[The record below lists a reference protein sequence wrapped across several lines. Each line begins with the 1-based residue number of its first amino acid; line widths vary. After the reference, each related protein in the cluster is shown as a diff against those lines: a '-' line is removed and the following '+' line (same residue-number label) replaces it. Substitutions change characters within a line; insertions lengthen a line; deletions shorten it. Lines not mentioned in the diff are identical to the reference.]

1 MRKILILAAAVFA
14 FCGCNDKE
22 ENQPF
27 AGIDNHITSFALT
40 AKDGTVYRAALVGDE
55 IVVSIPRNVSLEGA
69 TADYELCEQA
79 ILYPDP
85 ARITDWDNEHR
96 FRVMAYNQTLRDY
109 AYSVKRND
117 VTAGSVALP
126 TQADVEAFAATG
138 ATVIEGNLTIGDFSA
153 CDDPVTDLAPLAGL
167 TDVRYNIVVGNSFA
181 GEKLSGLENLRS
193 AGGLVLGTA
202 TTPLTTAQD
211 FDVVL
216 PALESLGQLSVN
228 GNTVAKLDLPKLVS
242 TGTVYINAAKLSVF
256 NVPALKECTGDLTIL
271 SGTNASTGNKALAA
285 LGLSSLEKVTGSLS
299 LQYLS
304 ELQLLELPKIAS
316 IGGNCTLTYL
326 TQLKVLNMPELVHLG
341 GAFTWNY
348 LTAATTFAMPKVPS
362 LASFSLSD
370 SSSAAMLSS
379 IDLSSLEKVR
389 ADFKIDTKFSS
400 DRLELPALETIGGQ
414 FCLRYLS
421 LIETLSIPRLTACEN
436 IYFYQ
441 LNLLPS
447 LDLSGVESLPKA
459 ELIACYKL
467 AKVRVRKNAL
477 GDLSLNGGS
486 RACDFTALEG
496 AETIS
501 GKLSVSNY
509 TQNDLITFPGIKS
522 IGTYSQS
529 GGKANGQ
536 TTVSFPDLEQVGTF
550 QMSSCS
556 YLKKLSAPKLTEVTD
571 KWDTSY
577 MQYVDEGDLELP
589 LLRKIGVFKFW
600 GGTYSGA
607 ASQMKLTGMAD
618 FAGVTE
624 IGSVDIKY
632 WGKMTDF
639 SGLKNALPSLS
650 ADKWNVS
657 GNGYNPTW
665 EQITAGEYVKP

>member
-1 MRKILILAAAVFA
+1 M
-14 FCGCNDKE
+14 
-22 ENQPF
+22 
-27 AGIDNHITSFALT
+27 
-40 AKDGTVYRAALVGDE
+40 
-55 IVVSIPRNVSLEGA
+55 PR
-69 TADYELCEQA
+69 
-79 ILYPDP
+79 P
-85 ARITDWDNEHR
+85 
-96 FRVMAYNQTLRDY
+96 
-109 AYSVKRND
+109 
-117 VTAGSVALP
+117 
-126 TQADVEAFAATG
+126 
-138 ATVIEGNLTIGDFSA
+138 
-153 CDDPVTDLAPLAGL
+153 
-167 TDVRYNIVVGNSFA
+167 
-181 GEKLSGLENLRS
+181 
-193 AGGLVLGTA
+193 
-202 TTPLTTAQD
+202 
-211 FDVVL
+211 
-216 PALESLGQLSVN
+216 
-228 GNTVAKLDLPKLVS
+228 
-242 TGTVYINAAKLSVF
+242 
-256 NVPALKECTGDLTIL
+256 
-271 SGTNASTGNKALAA
+271 GNKALAA

-447 LDLSGVESLPKA
+447 LDLSGVESLPKV

-509 TQNDLITFPGIKS
+509 TQNDLII
-522 IGTYSQS
+522 
-529 GGKANGQ
+529 
-536 TTVSFPDLEQVGTF
+536 
-550 QMSSCS
+550 
-556 YLKKLSAPKLTEVTD
+556 
-571 KWDTSY
+571 
-577 MQYVDEGDLELP
+577 LP
-589 LLRKIGVFKFW
+589 RH
-600 GGTYSGA
+600 
-607 ASQMKLTGMAD
+607 
-618 FAGVTE
+618 
-624 IGSVDIKY
+624 
-632 WGKMTDF
+632 
-639 SGLKNALPSLS
+639 
-650 ADKWNVS
+650 
-657 GNGYNPTW
+657 
-665 EQITAGEYVKP
+665 

>member
-216 PALESLGQLSVN
+216 PALE
-228 GNTVAKLDLPKLVS
+228 
-242 TGTVYINAAKLSVF
+242 
-256 NVPALKECTGDLTIL
+256 
-271 SGTNASTGNKALAA
+271 
-285 LGLSSLEKVTGSLS
+285 
-299 LQYLS
+299 
-304 ELQLLELPKIAS
+304 
-316 IGGNCTLTYL
+316 
-326 TQLKVLNMPELVHLG
+326 
-341 GAFTWNY
+341 
-348 LTAATTFAMPKVPS
+348 
-362 LASFSLSD
+362 
-370 SSSAAMLSS
+370 
-379 IDLSSLEKVR
+379 
-389 ADFKIDTKFSS
+389 
-400 DRLELPALETIGGQ
+400 TIGGQ
-414 FCLRYLS
+414 FYLRHLS

-447 LDLSGVESLPKA
+447 LDLSGVESLPKV

-529 GGKANGQ
+529 GGKASGQ

>member
-242 TGTVYINAAKLSVF
+242 TGTVYINAAKLSVAEGVYGRSDDPLRHKCLDRQQGPGRTRTLVARKSNGF
-256 NVPALKECTGDLTIL
+256 AVAPVSQRIAVIGTPEDRLHRRQLHADLPDTAQSTQYAGTGA
-271 SGTNASTGNKALAA
+271 SGRCI
-285 LGLSSLEKVTGSLS
+285 
-299 LQYLS
+299 Y
-304 ELQLLELPKIAS
+304 LELPDGSDHIRNAES
-316 IGGNCTLTYL
+316 SFAGL
-326 TQLKVLNMPELVHLG
+326 VL
-341 GAFTWNY
+341 
-348 LTAATTFAMPKVPS
+348 
-362 LASFSLSD
+362 
-370 SSSAAMLSS
+370 
-379 IDLSSLEKVR
+379 
-389 ADFKIDTKFSS
+389 
-400 DRLELPALETIGGQ
+400 
-414 FCLRYLS
+414 
-421 LIETLSIPRLTACEN
+421 
-436 IYFYQ
+436 
-441 LNLLPS
+441 
-447 LDLSGVESLPKA
+447 
-459 ELIACYKL
+459 
-467 AKVRVRKNAL
+467 AL
-477 GDLSLNGGS
+477 G
-486 RACDFTALEG
+486 
-496 AETIS
+496 
-501 GKLSVSNY
+501 
-509 TQNDLITFPGIKS
+509 Q
-522 IGTYSQS
+522 
-529 GGKANGQ
+529 
-536 TTVSFPDLEQVGTF
+536 
-550 QMSSCS
+550 
-556 YLKKLSAPKLTEVTD
+556 
-571 KWDTSY
+571 
-577 MQYVDEGDLELP
+577 
-589 LLRKIGVFKFW
+589 
-600 GGTYSGA
+600 
-607 ASQMKLTGMAD
+607 
-618 FAGVTE
+618 
-624 IGSVDIKY
+624 
-632 WGKMTDF
+632 
-639 SGLKNALPSLS
+639 
-650 ADKWNVS
+650 
-657 GNGYNPTW
+657 
-665 EQITAGEYVKP
+665 

>member
-216 PALESLGQLSVN
+216 PAPRIAR
-228 GNTVAKLDLPKLVS
+228 T
-242 TGTVYINAAKLSVF
+242 
-256 NVPALKECTGDLTIL
+256 
-271 SGTNASTGNKALAA
+271 A
-285 LGLSSLEKVTGSLS
+285 LGKRQYGRQARPAETRIDGDGLYQCSQTLRFQCSGAEGVYGRSDDPLRHKCLDRQQGPGRTRTLVARKVTGSLS

-348 LTAATTFAMPKVPS
+348 LTAATTFRNAES
-362 LASFSLSD
+362 SFAGLV
-370 SSSAAMLSS
+370 L
-379 IDLSSLEKVR
+379 
-389 ADFKIDTKFSS
+389 
-400 DRLELPALETIGGQ
+400 
-414 FCLRYLS
+414 
-421 LIETLSIPRLTACEN
+421 
-436 IYFYQ
+436 
-441 LNLLPS
+441 
-447 LDLSGVESLPKA
+447 
-459 ELIACYKL
+459 
-467 AKVRVRKNAL
+467 AL
-477 GDLSLNGGS
+477 G
-486 RACDFTALEG
+486 
-496 AETIS
+496 
-501 GKLSVSNY
+501 
-509 TQNDLITFPGIKS
+509 Q
-522 IGTYSQS
+522 
-529 GGKANGQ
+529 
-536 TTVSFPDLEQVGTF
+536 
-550 QMSSCS
+550 
-556 YLKKLSAPKLTEVTD
+556 
-571 KWDTSY
+571 
-577 MQYVDEGDLELP
+577 
-589 LLRKIGVFKFW
+589 
-600 GGTYSGA
+600 
-607 ASQMKLTGMAD
+607 
-618 FAGVTE
+618 
-624 IGSVDIKY
+624 
-632 WGKMTDF
+632 
-639 SGLKNALPSLS
+639 
-650 ADKWNVS
+650 
-657 GNGYNPTW
+657 
-665 EQITAGEYVKP
+665 

>member
-1 MRKILILAAAVFA
+1 M
-14 FCGCNDKE
+14 
-22 ENQPF
+22 
-27 AGIDNHITSFALT
+27 
-40 AKDGTVYRAALVGDE
+40 
-55 IVVSIPRNVSLEGA
+55 
-69 TADYELCEQA
+69 
-79 ILYPDP
+79 
-85 ARITDWDNEHR
+85 
-96 FRVMAYNQTLRDY
+96 
-109 AYSVKRND
+109 
-117 VTAGSVALP
+117 
-126 TQADVEAFAATG
+126 
-138 ATVIEGNLTIGDFSA
+138 
-153 CDDPVTDLAPLAGL
+153 
-167 TDVRYNIVVGNSFA
+167 
-181 GEKLSGLENLRS
+181 
-193 AGGLVLGTA
+193 
-202 TTPLTTAQD
+202 
-211 FDVVL
+211 
-216 PALESLGQLSVN
+216 
-228 GNTVAKLDLPKLVS
+228 
-242 TGTVYINAAKLSVF
+242 
-256 NVPALKECTGDLTIL
+256 
-271 SGTNASTGNKALAA
+271 
-285 LGLSSLEKVTGSLS
+285 
-299 LQYLS
+299 
-304 ELQLLELPKIAS
+304 ELPKIAS

-414 FCLRYLS
+414 FCLLYLS

-447 LDLSGVESLPKA
+447 LDLSGVESLPKV

-529 GGKANGQ
+529 GGKASGQ

>member
-285 LGLSSLEKVTGSLS
+285 LGLSSLEKSNGFAVAPVSQRIAVIGTPEDRLHRRQLHADLPDTAQSTQYAGTGASGRCI
-299 LQYLS
+299 Y
-304 ELQLLELPKIAS
+304 LELPDGSDHIRNAES
-316 IGGNCTLTYL
+316 SFAGL
-326 TQLKVLNMPELVHLG
+326 VL
-341 GAFTWNY
+341 
-348 LTAATTFAMPKVPS
+348 
-362 LASFSLSD
+362 
-370 SSSAAMLSS
+370 
-379 IDLSSLEKVR
+379 
-389 ADFKIDTKFSS
+389 
-400 DRLELPALETIGGQ
+400 
-414 FCLRYLS
+414 
-421 LIETLSIPRLTACEN
+421 
-436 IYFYQ
+436 
-441 LNLLPS
+441 
-447 LDLSGVESLPKA
+447 
-459 ELIACYKL
+459 
-467 AKVRVRKNAL
+467 AL
-477 GDLSLNGGS
+477 G
-486 RACDFTALEG
+486 
-496 AETIS
+496 
-501 GKLSVSNY
+501 
-509 TQNDLITFPGIKS
+509 Q
-522 IGTYSQS
+522 
-529 GGKANGQ
+529 
-536 TTVSFPDLEQVGTF
+536 
-550 QMSSCS
+550 
-556 YLKKLSAPKLTEVTD
+556 
-571 KWDTSY
+571 
-577 MQYVDEGDLELP
+577 
-589 LLRKIGVFKFW
+589 
-600 GGTYSGA
+600 
-607 ASQMKLTGMAD
+607 
-618 FAGVTE
+618 
-624 IGSVDIKY
+624 
-632 WGKMTDF
+632 
-639 SGLKNALPSLS
+639 
-650 ADKWNVS
+650 
-657 GNGYNPTW
+657 
-665 EQITAGEYVKP
+665 

>member
-1 MRKILILAAAVFA
+1 M
-14 FCGCNDKE
+14 
-22 ENQPF
+22 
-27 AGIDNHITSFALT
+27 
-40 AKDGTVYRAALVGDE
+40 
-55 IVVSIPRNVSLEGA
+55 
-69 TADYELCEQA
+69 
-79 ILYPDP
+79 
-85 ARITDWDNEHR
+85 
-96 FRVMAYNQTLRDY
+96 
-109 AYSVKRND
+109 
-117 VTAGSVALP
+117 
-126 TQADVEAFAATG
+126 
-138 ATVIEGNLTIGDFSA
+138 
-153 CDDPVTDLAPLAGL
+153 
-167 TDVRYNIVVGNSFA
+167 
-181 GEKLSGLENLRS
+181 
-193 AGGLVLGTA
+193 GTA

-285 LGLSSLEKVTGSLS
+285 LGLSSLDKVTGSLS

-304 ELQLLELPKIAS
+304 ELQLVELPKIAS
-316 IGGNCTLTYL
+316 SGGNCTLTYL

-447 LDLSGVESLPKA
+447 LDLSGVESLPKV

>member
-285 LGLSSLEKVTGSLS
+285 LGLSSLEKV
-299 LQYLS
+299 
-304 ELQLLELPKIAS
+304 
-316 IGGNCTLTYL
+316 
-326 TQLKVLNMPELVHLG
+326 
-341 GAFTWNY
+341 
-348 LTAATTFAMPKVPS
+348 
-362 LASFSLSD
+362 
-370 SSSAAMLSS
+370 
-379 IDLSSLEKVR
+379 R

-447 LDLSGVESLPKA
+447 LDLSGVESLPKV

>member
-242 TGTVYINAAKLSVF
+242 TGTVYQCSQTLRFQCSGAEGVYGRSDDPLRHKCLDRQQGPGRTRTLVARKSNGFAVAPVSQRIAVIGTPEDRLHRRQLHADLPDTAQSTQY
-256 NVPALKECTGDLTIL
+256 AGTGA
-271 SGTNASTGNKALAA
+271 SGRCI
-285 LGLSSLEKVTGSLS
+285 
-299 LQYLS
+299 Y
-304 ELQLLELPKIAS
+304 LELPDGSDHIRNAES
-316 IGGNCTLTYL
+316 SFAGL
-326 TQLKVLNMPELVHLG
+326 VL
-341 GAFTWNY
+341 
-348 LTAATTFAMPKVPS
+348 
-362 LASFSLSD
+362 
-370 SSSAAMLSS
+370 
-379 IDLSSLEKVR
+379 
-389 ADFKIDTKFSS
+389 
-400 DRLELPALETIGGQ
+400 
-414 FCLRYLS
+414 
-421 LIETLSIPRLTACEN
+421 
-436 IYFYQ
+436 
-441 LNLLPS
+441 
-447 LDLSGVESLPKA
+447 
-459 ELIACYKL
+459 
-467 AKVRVRKNAL
+467 AL
-477 GDLSLNGGS
+477 G
-486 RACDFTALEG
+486 
-496 AETIS
+496 
-501 GKLSVSNY
+501 
-509 TQNDLITFPGIKS
+509 Q
-522 IGTYSQS
+522 
-529 GGKANGQ
+529 
-536 TTVSFPDLEQVGTF
+536 
-550 QMSSCS
+550 
-556 YLKKLSAPKLTEVTD
+556 
-571 KWDTSY
+571 
-577 MQYVDEGDLELP
+577 
-589 LLRKIGVFKFW
+589 
-600 GGTYSGA
+600 
-607 ASQMKLTGMAD
+607 
-618 FAGVTE
+618 
-624 IGSVDIKY
+624 
-632 WGKMTDF
+632 
-639 SGLKNALPSLS
+639 
-650 ADKWNVS
+650 
-657 GNGYNPTW
+657 
-665 EQITAGEYVKP
+665 

>member
-69 TADYELCEQA
+69 LLTTNFASRRSCTPIRRGSPTGTTNTVSA
-79 ILYPDP
+79 SWP
-85 ARITDWDNEHR
+85 ITR
-96 FRVMAYNQTLRDY
+96 PCATTPTRSSVTTLRP
-109 AYSVKRND
+109 AASHCRHRPM
-117 VTAGSVALP
+117 SRS
-126 TQADVEAFAATG
+126 FAATG

-447 LDLSGVESLPKA
+447 LDLSGVESLPKV

-657 GNGYNPTW
+657 G
-665 EQITAGEYVKP
+665 QRL

>member
-447 LDLSGVESLPKA
+447 LDLSGVESLPKV
-459 ELIACYKL
+459 E
-467 AKVRVRKNAL
+467 
-477 GDLSLNGGS
+477 
-486 RACDFTALEG
+486 
-496 AETIS
+496 
-501 GKLSVSNY
+501 
-509 TQNDLITFPGIKS
+509 LITFPGIKS

>member
-271 SGTNASTGNKALAA
+271 
-285 LGLSSLEKVTGSLS
+285 EKVTGSLS

-400 DRLELPALETIGGQ
+400 DRPTCA
-414 FCLRYLS
+414 
-421 LIETLSIPRLTACEN
+421 
-436 IYFYQ
+436 
-441 LNLLPS
+441 
-447 LDLSGVESLPKA
+447 
-459 ELIACYKL
+459 
-467 AKVRVRKNAL
+467 
-477 GDLSLNGGS
+477 
-486 RACDFTALEG
+486 
-496 AETIS
+496 
-501 GKLSVSNY
+501 
-509 TQNDLITFPGIKS
+509 TF
-522 IGTYSQS
+522 
-529 GGKANGQ
+529 
-536 TTVSFPDLEQVGTF
+536 L
-550 QMSSCS
+550 
-556 YLKKLSAPKLTEVTD
+556 
-571 KWDTSY
+571 
-577 MQYVDEGDLELP
+577 
-589 LLRKIGVFKFW
+589 
-600 GGTYSGA
+600 
-607 ASQMKLTGMAD
+607 
-618 FAGVTE
+618 
-624 IGSVDIKY
+624 
-632 WGKMTDF
+632 
-639 SGLKNALPSLS
+639 
-650 ADKWNVS
+650 
-657 GNGYNPTW
+657 
-665 EQITAGEYVKP
+665 

>member
-400 DRLELPALETIGGQ
+400 DRLELPALETIG
-414 FCLRYLS
+414 
-421 LIETLSIPRLTACEN
+421 
-436 IYFYQ
+436 
-441 LNLLPS
+441 
-447 LDLSGVESLPKA
+447 D
-459 ELIACYKL
+459 
-467 AKVRVRKNAL
+467 RK
-477 GDLSLNGGS
+477 
-486 RACDFTALEG
+486 
-496 AETIS
+496 
-501 GKLSVSNY
+501 SV
-509 TQNDLITFPGIKS
+509 
-522 IGTYSQS
+522 
-529 GGKANGQ
+529 
-536 TTVSFPDLEQVGTF
+536 V
-550 QMSSCS
+550 
-556 YLKKLSAPKLTEVTD
+556 
-571 KWDTSY
+571 
-577 MQYVDEGDLELP
+577 
-589 LLRKIGVFKFW
+589 
-600 GGTYSGA
+600 
-607 ASQMKLTGMAD
+607 
-618 FAGVTE
+618 
-624 IGSVDIKY
+624 
-632 WGKMTDF
+632 
-639 SGLKNALPSLS
+639 
-650 ADKWNVS
+650 
-657 GNGYNPTW
+657 
-665 EQITAGEYVKP
+665 

>member
-285 LGLSSLEKVTGSLS
+285 LGLSSLEKV
-299 LQYLS
+299 
-304 ELQLLELPKIAS
+304 
-316 IGGNCTLTYL
+316 
-326 TQLKVLNMPELVHLG
+326 
-341 GAFTWNY
+341 
-348 LTAATTFAMPKVPS
+348 
-362 LASFSLSD
+362 
-370 SSSAAMLSS
+370 
-379 IDLSSLEKVR
+379 R

-414 FCLRYLS
+414 FYLRHLS

-447 LDLSGVESLPKA
+447 LDLSGVESLPKV

-529 GGKANGQ
+529 GGKASGQ

>member
-228 GNTVAKLDLPKLVS
+228 GNTRPAETRIDGDGLYQCSQTLRFQCSGAEGVYGRSDDPLRHKCLDRQQGPGRTRTLVARKSNGFAVAPVSQRIAVIGTPEDRLHRRQLHADLPDTAQS
-242 TGTVYINAAKLSVF
+242 TQYAGTGA
-256 NVPALKECTGDLTIL
+256 
-271 SGTNASTGNKALAA
+271 SGRCI
-285 LGLSSLEKVTGSLS
+285 
-299 LQYLS
+299 Y
-304 ELQLLELPKIAS
+304 LELPDGSDHIRNAES
-316 IGGNCTLTYL
+316 SFAGL
-326 TQLKVLNMPELVHLG
+326 VL
-341 GAFTWNY
+341 
-348 LTAATTFAMPKVPS
+348 
-362 LASFSLSD
+362 
-370 SSSAAMLSS
+370 
-379 IDLSSLEKVR
+379 
-389 ADFKIDTKFSS
+389 
-400 DRLELPALETIGGQ
+400 
-414 FCLRYLS
+414 
-421 LIETLSIPRLTACEN
+421 
-436 IYFYQ
+436 
-441 LNLLPS
+441 
-447 LDLSGVESLPKA
+447 
-459 ELIACYKL
+459 
-467 AKVRVRKNAL
+467 AL
-477 GDLSLNGGS
+477 G
-486 RACDFTALEG
+486 
-496 AETIS
+496 
-501 GKLSVSNY
+501 
-509 TQNDLITFPGIKS
+509 Q
-522 IGTYSQS
+522 
-529 GGKANGQ
+529 
-536 TTVSFPDLEQVGTF
+536 
-550 QMSSCS
+550 
-556 YLKKLSAPKLTEVTD
+556 
-571 KWDTSY
+571 
-577 MQYVDEGDLELP
+577 
-589 LLRKIGVFKFW
+589 
-600 GGTYSGA
+600 
-607 ASQMKLTGMAD
+607 
-618 FAGVTE
+618 
-624 IGSVDIKY
+624 
-632 WGKMTDF
+632 
-639 SGLKNALPSLS
+639 
-650 ADKWNVS
+650 
-657 GNGYNPTW
+657 
-665 EQITAGEYVKP
+665 

>member
-242 TGTVYINAAKLSVF
+242 TPNS
-256 NVPALKECTGDLTIL
+256 P
-271 SGTNASTGNKALAA
+271 
-285 LGLSSLEKVTGSLS
+285 
-299 LQYLS
+299 
-304 ELQLLELPKIAS
+304 
-316 IGGNCTLTYL
+316 
-326 TQLKVLNMPELVHLG
+326 
-341 GAFTWNY
+341 
-348 LTAATTFAMPKVPS
+348 
-362 LASFSLSD
+362 FS
-370 SSSAAMLSS
+370 MF
-379 IDLSSLEKVR
+379 R
-389 ADFKIDTKFSS
+389 
-400 DRLELPALETIGGQ
+400 R
-414 FCLRYLS
+414 
-421 LIETLSIPRLTACEN
+421 
-436 IYFYQ
+436 
-441 LNLLPS
+441 
-447 LDLSGVESLPKA
+447 
-459 ELIACYKL
+459 
-467 AKVRVRKNAL
+467 
-477 GDLSLNGGS
+477 
-486 RACDFTALEG
+486 
-496 AETIS
+496 
-501 GKLSVSNY
+501 
-509 TQNDLITFPGIKS
+509 
-522 IGTYSQS
+522 
-529 GGKANGQ
+529 
-536 TTVSFPDLEQVGTF
+536 
-550 QMSSCS
+550 
-556 YLKKLSAPKLTEVTD
+556 
-571 KWDTSY
+571 
-577 MQYVDEGDLELP
+577 
-589 LLRKIGVFKFW
+589 
-600 GGTYSGA
+600 
-607 ASQMKLTGMAD
+607 
-618 FAGVTE
+618 
-624 IGSVDIKY
+624 
-632 WGKMTDF
+632 
-639 SGLKNALPSLS
+639 
-650 ADKWNVS
+650 
-657 GNGYNPTW
+657 
-665 EQITAGEYVKP
+665 